1 MRKKIILFLGLLLSV
16 VAFGQETFNDAMKI
30 PEKWSSWMSYEVLCS
45 QYYRKNP
52 ASWDYSVNSMG
63 YGEFGSGDERTI
75 AFPKYNYLI
84 KGCFLQGR
92 LKDTWIVKVFDNS
105 NGEKIILEGGAWYS
119 NEICYVKGI
128 HHLYTGKGE
137 EKIYGTFILSN
148 TDNQRLVFKKKD
160 AQELEISCVSYDY
173 YYGYYLNCPTLL
185 ESRST
190 DGESKIF
197 VDGESGNRSYSFFS
211 ATLSDTINCHCSV
224 PTLFDAL
231 MLASHNATM
240 SHSNGDIFHG
250 KVHTNSIGDSIV
262 GFDWL
267 EGKFKTHDW
276 NKEVWI
282 KNGIFYFS
290 KETNNNK
297 DFNAKAQV
305 YMMPKGFSP
314 KIHNYWDE
322 DSYILNCDTAFIFF
336 QDGRKFKGR
345 ITSKVEFGSDSS
357 YSKITSTLL
366 SGKLWYS
373 NGDVYEGDFLT
384 TNGPF
389 FTGGKTI
396 LADGTVLN
404 GDWISSYKLTSEQRD
419 KVYEA
424 DNPSD
429 AWKIISKVFYITYRK
444 DFRGNGIWID
454 VFSNG
459 SEEVIPKRCD
469 KVLFEKKTGIYQ
481 CFSKDGSYE
490 VDVEVDQEK
499 RPIQQD
505 VYENGELS
513 YMVCY
518 SWYSNG
524 RIQSIKTYDGKGF
537 LMKACNF
544 FSDGYLRS
552 AYEYCTGNNGGRIL
566 RKSKESHPTFGGYET
581 KLYDLDGNYERSIK
595 WSIGDEDVFWRP
607 KMAPCS
613 MKESLKDCIEE

>member
-1 MRKKIILFLGLLLSV
+1 MRKKIILFLGLLLSI

-30 PEKWSSWMSYEVLCS
+30 PEKWSSWMSYEVLSS

-52 ASWDYSVNSMG
+52 ASWDDSVDSMG

-128 HHLYTGKGE
+128 HHLYTEKGE

-173 YYGYYLNCPTLL
+173 YYGYYHNCPTLL
-185 ESRST
+185 QHN
-190 DGESKIF
+190 GAYESKIF
-197 VDGESGNRSYSFFS
+197 VDGKTGNRGYSFFS
-211 ATLSDTINCHCSV
+211 ATLSELKGDSV
-224 PTLFDAL
+224 PKLFDAL

-240 SHSNGDIFHG
+240 SYSSGDIFLG
-250 KVHTNSIGDSIV
+250 KVHTSSVGDSLV
-262 GFDWL
+262 NFDWL
-267 EGKFKTHDW
+267 EGKWDSREC
-276 NKEVWI
+276 NREVWI

-290 KETNNNK
+290 KNTNNE
-297 DFNAKAQV
+297 DFNWKEQ
-305 YMMPKGFSP
+305 YYIMPKGYAP
-314 KIHNYWDE
+314 KIDGYWD
-322 DSYILNCDTAFIFF
+322 DSFYILNCDTAIFGYR
-336 QDGRKFKGR
+336 DGRVIKGK
-345 ITSKVEFGSDSS
+345 IISKVEPSNN
-357 YSKITSTLL
+357 IVLQWT

-373 NGDVYEGDFLT
+373 NGDVFEGDFSA

-389 FTGGKTI
+389 FTKGKTI
-396 LADGTVLN
+396 LKDGTVLN
-404 GDWISSYKLTSEQRD
+404 GDWISFYKLTSEQRD

-581 KLYDLDGNYERSIK
+581 KLYDLDGNYERSIT
-595 WSIGDEDVFWRP
+595 WDIGDEDVFWRP